1 MGATKAGDAMNAGSS
16 RKQLSSRL
24 RRQYSG
30 AGLLD
35 ALHDSRRCRALREV
49 DNCRHLLDDAE
60 AAEIRRAIEDL
71 TQERVSIRSFWRVC
85 QPQCAW
91 ISLMMRRAR
100 ARAFDYWPRKIPRRR
115 GGTEGPRGATNM
127 NNLPSFHRGSWRG
140 SAKPDPAAP
149 GRQCSTSGQLS
160 VLTTIVIIT
169 VLVGFA
175 VLHVIGA
182 TLIATLSDRPAAAP
196 AMFQGD

>member
-1 MGATKAGDAMNAGSS
+1 MNARGS

-100 ARAFDYWPRKIPRRR
+100 AHARAFDYGPRKIPRPR
-115 GGTEGPRGATNM
+115 GGTEGPRGPTNM
-127 NNLPSFHRGSWRG
+127 NNLPSFHRGSGRV

-149 GRQCSTSGQLS
+149 DRQCSTSGQLS

-182 TLIATLSDRPAAAP
+182 TLIATLSDRPAASP